1 MVVTRQFKCLV
12 RSFPLRALLD
22 HMSIYIVAF
31 MVLMVAWISAW
42 IGFHVT
48 GGLIHILL
56 VFAVVSLV
64 LHFIRGRHGEA
75 DLRISK

>member
-1 MVVTRQFKCLV
+1 
-12 RSFPLRALLD
+12 
-22 HMSIYIVAF
+22 MSMYIVAF
-31 MVLMVAWISAW
+31 IILMVAWISAC

-56 VFAVVSLV
+56 VFAAVSLV

>member
-1 MVVTRQFKCLV
+1 
-12 RSFPLRALLD
+12 
-22 HMSIYIVAF
+22 
-31 MVLMVAWISAW
+31 MVAWISAC
-42 IGFHVT
+42 IGFQVT

-56 VFAVVSLV
+56 VFAAVSLV

>member
-1 MVVTRQFKCLV
+1 
-12 RSFPLRALLD
+12 
-22 HMSIYIVAF
+22 MSIYIVAF
-31 MVLMVAWISAW
+31 IVLMAAWISAW